1 MTLPIYSIEYINASD
16 NFEMS
21 NRNQELTINADYVVV
36 GRVESTHSLWE
47 NSTIVTYVNVKVLT
61 NEKGNL
67 TINSPITIKYVG
79 GVVGNIGL
87 AYSEQPFFENGETAK
102 LFLQKES
109 NNIFTL
115 VDGSGGKISIE
126 TTSPIRSLGYSVSD
140 PPVRWSYSELPVHY
154 RVNPTSPSGVN
165 SADWIAEVQSSFQT
179 WEDDQGSFMDYTYD
193 GTTLTGGPDPNT
205 GAPFDGI
212 NGVYAKS
219 GFNSSNVLA
228 RAYYW
233 YDFSTAPEY
242 YRIFEIDIIFNTDY
256 QWSASGETGKYD
268 IHNVGAHEVG
278 HTLNLLDQTES
289 AYSEETMFQLTTT
302 GEIKKRTL
310 NSGDIY
316 GVRFLYPISQSLSN
330 ISSQVINAEQDTAC
344 FVYPDYTGSK
354 PLGVF
359 HAALSDWTAIGFII
373 GMCSNSQNETT
384 DTDPTIINTSTG
396 MITLSDDKFVLF
408 GGPLVNSAGYYY
420 ENNRAAPV
428 YWGQIGSTYYWYLA
442 NGTKLNA
449 TAMPFSQIAA
459 GSQDMFLVE
468 AFTDSSDNI
477 IYYMY
482 GYGWKGTFAA
492 GKFFKFV
499 IAPDIASYSRSFYV
513 FRWTDSDGDS
523 FVDLDEID
531 TTPVV
536 EG

>member
-1 MTLPIYSIEYINASD
+1 MIDYTNASD
-16 NFEMS
+16 NFAES
-21 NRNQELTINADYVVV
+21 NHVQDLTNKANYIIV
-36 GRVESTHSLWE
+36 GRVESVHSLWE
-47 NSTIVTYVNVKVLT
+47 NSTIVTYVNVTVLD
-61 NEKGNL
+61 NEKGTL
-67 TINSPITIKYVG
+67 LLNSWITIKHIGGMVG
-79 GVVGNIGL
+79 TIGL
-87 AYSEQPFFENGETAK
+87 SYSEQPFFENGETTK

-109 NNIFTL
+109 NDIFTV
-115 VDGSGGKISIE
+115 VDGSSGKIPVE
-126 TTSPIRSLGYSVSD
+126 KTSPLRSLGYAVSD

-154 RVNPTSPSGVN
+154 RINPTSPNGVN
-165 SADWIAEVQSSFQT
+165 SPDWIAEVQSSFQT
-179 WEDDQGSFMDYTYD
+179 WENDLGSFMDYTYD
-193 GTTLTGGPDPNT
+193 GTTLSTGPDPNT
-205 GAPFDGI
+205 GTPFDGI

-219 GFNSSNVLA
+219 GFNNSNVLG

-242 YRIFEIDIIFNTDY
+242 YRIFEIDIIFNNDY

-268 IHNVGAHEVG
+268 VQNVGTHEVG
-278 HTLNLLDQTES
+278 HTLNLLDQTDP

-302 GEIKKRTL
+302 GETKKRTL
-310 NSGDIY
+310 HSGDIS

-330 ISSQVINAEQDTAC
+330 ISSLIINAEQDTAC
-344 FVYPDYTGSK
+344 FIYPDYEGSK
-354 PLGVF
+354 PPGVF

-384 DTDPTIINTSTG
+384 DTDPNVINTG
-396 MITLSDDKFVLF
+396 NGRITLTNGNFVLF

-420 ENNRAAPV
+420 ENNRFAPV
-428 YWGQIGSTYYWYLA
+428 YWGLDGSTYYWYLA
-442 NGTKLNA
+442 NGTRLDS
-449 TAMPFSQIAA
+449 TGMPFSQIAA
-459 GSQDMFLVE
+459 GNQDMFLIE
-468 AFTDSSDNI
+468 AFTDSSDNV

-499 IAPDIASYSRSFYV
+499 IAPDIASYTGSFYV
-513 FRWTDSDGDS
+513 FRWTDTDSDS

-536 EG
+536 QG